1 MSERAFDALVTLV
14 WLLVAGL
21 LVLWVAQQ
29 AGGAADSDLQ
39 LSQSSMVFQPTADI
53 VIGNGPEELVRMS
66 PDGSVRFGPHYTL
79 DETARAFW
87 QSIAHEAP
95 RAVRRACFARLRRE
109 RKRR

>member
-39 LSQSSMVFQPTADI
+39 LSQ
-53 VIGNGPEELVRMS
+53 
-66 PDGSVRFGPHYTL
+66 
-79 DETARAFW
+79 
-87 QSIAHEAP
+87 
-95 RAVRRACFARLRRE
+95 
-109 RKRR
+109 